1 MKPNPKVI
9 DISSDS
15 SSDST
20 FDIPQIQRA
29 YYYLDEGPSE
39 FYPPP
44 YSSEETKEVGETPI
58 PLSVVLPDFTPV
70 TAFLTSEMERV
81 CADMRKI
88 SVPVEPQ
95 SSQRTKGP
103 LKVILGLAAPKLWN
117 KDMQSIGVH
126 KRMPDSKDMG
136 KGKRKM
142 E

>member
-1 MKPNPKVI
+1 MKSNPKII

-29 YYYLDEGPSE
+29 YYYIGEGPSE
-39 FYPPP
+39 LCPSPS
-44 YSSEETKEVGETPI
+44 SSEETEEDTPT
-58 PLSVVLPDFTPV
+58 PLAIVRPDFTPV

-95 SSQRTKGP
+95 SSQRNKGP
-103 LKVILGLAAPKLWN
+103 LKVVLGLAASKLWN
-117 KDMQSIGVH
+117 KYMQSRGVH
-126 KRMPDSKDMG
+126 KRMPDPKDMG